1 MTVTWLLLSSL
12 AALIGHGSS
21 WDGDSST
28 TPANNDGPSRIPDG
42 IPDLRDIAVRL
53 SQRLSLRRKYLL
65 LMMQMTSVNI
75 QLTDEGHLVWMAISV
90 VDSGCKMQYP
100 PPDPYRCV
108 AMLCAPVRPCYG
120 WMRLT
125 DDGKLHFL
133 WHRCLPPNKETGL
146 SRC

>member
-1 MTVTWLLLSSL
+1 METLRRRRQTATVRPVSL
-12 AALIGHGSS
+12 TAFP
-21 WDGDSST
+21 T
-28 TPANNDGPSRIPDG
+28 CG
-42 IPDLRDIAVRL
+42 IFAVRL

-75 QLTDEGHLVWMAISV
+75 QLTDEGHLVWMGHQCCRLRLQDAI
-90 VDSGCKMQYP
+90 P
-100 PPDPYRCV
+100 PRPTRIRCV